1 MSGFRLVL
9 MTLTAPLLAV
19 AWAAKAG
26 AAEPSSQAQI
36 LQIEENMANV
46 PTAAEALKY
55 FDPDIVL
62 DDLTPGRVRGIKN
75 VGTLIKAQFAAI
87 KDVKVQILSISIDA
101 DSRLAYA
108 YSLQKISMTY
118 VQSNQPIGTVYRQV
132 DCYHRVG
139 GKWLI
144 VYQQLSAPFDPVTG
158 KAVLNAGP

>member
-1 MSGFRLVL
+1 M
-9 MTLTAPLLAV
+9 
-19 AWAAKAG
+19 
-26 AAEPSSQAQI
+26 
-36 LQIEENMANV
+36 IEG
-46 PTAAEALKY
+46 PW
-55 FDPDIVL
+55 
-62 DDLTPGRVRGIKN
+62 
-75 VGTLIKAQFAAI
+75 LIKPFYMLCLWCQ
-87 KDVKVQILSISIDA
+87 VYNCLSISIDA